1 MKDMELA
8 ENQTEAEDAACAKAS
23 RTANAAGSKTSE
35 APDRRVLATCEEA
48 ERAGAAGART
58 RRVFAPFENA
68 EDVFCSQNDQRWAEH
83 PYWER
88 DFTGMACG
96 LCSFTTAVNILTGT
110 RLSPVEVY
118 DMRAAWGLP
127 QKQEGEGDICA
138 CDAHEEFNPMMREL
152 FGVESSFLEDKSLE
166 SFARTL
172 EAGDCVIWF
181 SSRDWG
187 EPWIWA
193 DGSKCE
199 NQYAMG
205 HLICAWKHENGLF
218 YIKDPNGTREQGN
231 NVAYNHE
238 QFERLLQGVLE
249 NRYVLRAV

>member
-1 MKDMELA
+1 MKDMKLA
-8 ENQTEAEDAACAKAS
+8 ENPVNATDAVWAKSLETAC
-23 RTANAAGSKTSE
+23 TAVAKTSE
-35 APDRRVLATCEEA
+35 APDQRVFTACEEA
-48 ERAGAAGART
+48 EGERAAST
-58 RRVFAPFENA
+58 RPQSTFAPFENA
-68 EDVFCSQNDQRWAEH
+68 EDVFCSQNDPRWAAH
-83 PYWER
+83 PYWES

-110 RLSPVEVY
+110 RLNPVEVY
-118 DMRAAWGLP
+118 DMRAEWGLP

-152 FGVESSFLEDKSLE
+152 FGVESVFLEDKSLE
-166 SFARTL
+166 SFAQTL

-199 NQYAMG
+199 NQYTMG

-218 YIKDPNGTREQGN
+218 YVKDPNGTREQGN
-231 NVAYNHE
+231 NVTYNHE